1 MNFLLGLLGDIMLTK
16 MTREN
21 IKFLLGILDDFHQGD
36 HEDFLDADTPRR
48 PRRGIIISLVS
59 SLNITKEIIIYL
71 LGLLGDIH
79 RGDQGD
85 HQGDLLGLLRCPV
98 AAYS

>member
-1 MNFLLGLLGDIMLTK
+1 MIFT
-16 MTREN
+16 E
-21 IKFLLGILDDFHQGD
+21 
-36 HEDFLDADTPRR
+36 E
-48 PRRGIIISLVS
+48 
-59 SLNITKEIIIYL
+59 TKEIIIRL

-79 RGDQGD
+79 GGDQGD